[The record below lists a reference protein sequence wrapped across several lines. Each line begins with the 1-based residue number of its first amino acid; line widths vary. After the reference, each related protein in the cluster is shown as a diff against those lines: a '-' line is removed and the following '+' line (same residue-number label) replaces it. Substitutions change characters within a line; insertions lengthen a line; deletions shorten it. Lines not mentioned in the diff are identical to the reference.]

1 MKLLPDSWH
10 KRYTMMVLMLSALL
24 LCYVDR
30 IIVSLAAIEMQK
42 EFGWSDSEKGLVL
55 SSFFLGYLL
64 MQTLGGL
71 VSNRFGGRNV
81 FFVAVVL
88 WSIFTMLLPMAAYV
102 SFGLLI
108 FARVMLGVGEG
119 ASFPSA
125 YNLIHGW
132 MPVRER
138 SRSIGLMN
146 AAGAVGTVATLLVA
160 GKIIETFGWPSV
172 FYLFGS
178 MGFIW
183 AVFWLRKVDPLPV
196 SPDDTDQQSAREMKP
211 PIPWKLLLTHPAV
224 LTVYFLSICAGGVSF
239 TMASWLPS
247 YFVDT
252 FGVSLTEAGIYS
264 ILPWILVAVAT
275 VTAGLYQ
282 DRRIGAGAK
291 VINIRKRVTVFG
303 FAVIAVS
310 ALALVY
316 ASQAGVAVAIVCLM
330 FVGLGM
336 AINGY
341 SPTPAELLPEHGDVF
356 YGFAA
361 AAGSLAAAVIVSL
374 TGLLLDRT
382 GTYDAL
388 YQGIAGFSV
397 LAIVVYLAFGRADS
411 LYPQSESTKANKE
424 SSSV

>member
-1 MKLLPDSWH
+1 
-10 KRYTMMVLMLSALL
+10 MVLMLVALL

-55 SSFFLGYLL
+55 SSFFIGYLI
-64 MQTLGGL
+64 MQALGGL
-71 VSNRFGGRNV
+71 VSNRFGGRNI
-81 FFVAVVL
+81 FFIAVVL
-88 WSIFTMLLPMAAYV
+88 WSVCTILLPMTAYL

-108 FARVMLGVGEG
+108 FARVMLGIGEG

-125 YNLIHGW
+125 YNLVHGW

-138 SRSIGLMN
+138 SRSIGLMS

-160 GKIIETFGWPSV
+160 GKIIEAYGWPSV
-172 FYLFGS
+172 FYIFGS

-183 AVFWLRKVDPLPV
+183 AVFWLRMVPPTPV
-196 SPDDTDQQSAREMKP
+196 PPDDAEQRSSPEKKP

-224 LTVYFLSICAGGVSF
+224 LTIYLASICAGGVSF

-275 VTAGLYQ
+275 VLAGLYQ
-282 DRRIGAGAK
+282 DRRIGAGEK
-291 VINIRKRVTVFG
+291 VIKIRKRVTVFG

-310 ALALVY
+310 ALTLVY
-316 ASQAGVAVAIVCLM
+316 AAHIWIAVAIVCVM
-330 FVGLGM
+330 FIGLGI

-341 SPTPAELLPEHGDVF
+341 SPTAAELLPDHGDVF

-361 AAGSLAAAVIVSL
+361 ASGSLAAALIVSL
-374 TGLLLDRT
+374 VGILLDST
-382 GTYDAL
+382 GSYDLL
-388 YQGIAGFSV
+388 YLGISGFSV
-397 LAIVVYLAFGRADS
+397 LTALVYMIFGRADS
-411 LYPQSESTKANKE
+411 LYTTTENISHDKESTHA
-424 SSSV
+424 